1 MTPLRTVD
9 LVLVWHM
16 HQPDY
21 RDPLSGEYRQPWVYL
36 HAIKDYADMAAH
48 LEAQPAM
55 RAVVNFVPV
64 LLEQLEDY
72 ATQFASGA
80 LRDPLLRLL
89 AKPVAEPF
97 SAEERAAVLGQCFHA
112 NHGQLIAPY
121 PAYRRLHELALA
133 AGDDARDPAGYLS
146 DRYLADLVTWYHLA
160 WTGETVRRAHPLLPE
175 LLTVGTGFSDAQR
188 AALLA
193 TIGEVIASIVPRYR
207 RLEEAGVIELTT
219 SPATHPI
226 GPLLL
231 DFACAREARPDLPL
245 PEAACYPGGR
255 ERLDRQI
262 DDALDRHASRFGR
275 AATGLW
281 PPEGAVSDAFV
292 RALDGR
298 SVRWIASGSQVLGN
312 SLRRAGRELTPA
324 AMARPYRLPA
334 LAPDVMCLFRDDLL
348 SDLIGFEYRKWHSG
362 DAARHFVGELESLA
376 LRTAPAPRPLVTV
389 IIDGENAWEYYPYN
403 GYFFLKD
410 LVRAPR
416 RARVDPTVHDAR
428 VDGLARGEPRRRR
441 VRSVRRAAGPRR
453 RQLGVRRS
461 HDVDRLDGQE
471 PGVGPAVRGQGRLR
485 RGARR
490 RRSRAGAG
498 RGRDAPPRGGGEL
511 RLDLVVR
518 RLQPRRVGGALRCA
532 VPGDAR
538 APVPDPGRRAS
549 GDARHAGLPR
559 QRHRAFRRR
568 HPPRGVTRPP
578 THPRSASP

>member
-1 MTPLRTVD
+1 MTALRTVD

-72 ATQFASGA
+72 AAQFSSGA
-80 LRDPLLRLL
+80 FRDPLLRLL

-97 SAEERAAVLGQCFHA
+97 SPGERATVFGQCFHA

-133 AGDDARDPAGYLS
+133 AGEDVRDPAGYLS

-175 LLTVGTGFSDAQR
+175 LMTVGVGFSDAQR

-207 RLEEAGVIELTT
+207 RLEESGVIELTT

-245 PEAACYPGGR
+245 PHAACYPGGR

-262 DDALDRHASRFGR
+262 DEALDRHASRFGR

-298 SVRWIASGSQVLGN
+298 SVRWIASGSQVLAN
-312 SLRRAGRELTPA
+312 SLRRAGLELTPA

-376 LRTAPAPRPLVTV
+376 RRAAPAARPLVTV

-403 GYFFLKD
+403 GYFFLRD
-410 LVRAPR
+410 LYELLAAHPSIRPCTMREWMGWREASLAAGEADPCGELPGLVAGSWVFGDLTTWIGATDKNRAWDLLCEAKAAFDAALTAGGLEPAQVAAATR
-416 RARVDPTVHDAR
+416 HLAVAESSDWTWWFGDYNPAESVARFDALFRAT
-428 VDGLARGEPRRRR
+428 LARLYQTLGIAPPAALDTP
-441 VRSVRRAAGPRR
+441 VSLGNATAPSDGAIRRAA
-453 RQLGVRRS
+453 
-461 HDVDRLDGQE
+461 
-471 PGVGPAVRGQGRLR
+471 
-485 RGARR
+485 
-490 RRSRAGAG
+490 
-498 RGRDAPPRGGGEL
+498 
-511 RLDLVVR
+511 
-518 RLQPRRVGGALRCA
+518 
-532 VPGDAR
+532 
-538 APVPDPGRRAS
+538 
-549 GDARHAGLPR
+549 
-559 QRHRAFRRR
+559 
-568 HPPRGVTRPP
+568 
-578 THPRSASP
+578 

>member
-72 ATQFASGA
+72 AAQFAAGA
-80 LRDPLLRLL
+80 FRDPLLRLL

-175 LLTVGTGFSDAQR
+175 LMTVGTGFSDAQR

-193 TIGEVIASIVPRYR
+193 TLGEVIASIVPRYR

-262 DDALDRHASRFGR
+262 DEALDRHASRFGR

-410 LVRAPR
+410 LYEL
-416 RARVDPTVHDAR
+416 
-428 VDGLARGEPRRRR
+428 LAAHASIRPCTMREWMGWREA
-441 VRSVRRAAGPRR
+441 SLAAGEADPCGE
-453 RQLGVRRS
+453 LPGLVAGSWVFGDLTTWIGV
-461 HDVDRLDGQE
+461 DGQE
-471 PGVGPAVRGQGRLR
+471 PGVGPAVRGQGRVR
-485 RGARR
+485 RGARC
-490 RRSRAGAG
+490 RRSRADAG

-518 RLQPRRVGGALRCA
+518 RLQPCRVGGALRCA
-532 VPGDAR
+532 VPRDAA
-538 APVPDPGRRAS
+538 APVPDPGRRTA

-559 QRHRAFRRR
+559 QRHRALRRR

-578 THPRSASP
+578 TLTRTA